1 MEVVGAVVDSAAGS
15 GKEEEERVMAAGSV
29 REEVMAAVREEVE
42 MAAVREEVVV
52 MVEET
57 VREEVRE
64 EVVVMAEVKAPEE
77 AMEAAMEEE
86 ANSEA
91 DLAVGSVEADV
102 EGVDLEVAVP
112 VAARDNIHM
121 HLLSRIASDKIF
133 RSSPGTRAP

>member
-1 MEVVGAVVDSAAGS
+1 MQMKLDERIAELTKEMEAAKEAALADLNAKIAAV
-15 GKEEEERVMAAGSV
+15 KEEAEKEK
-29 REEVMAAVREEVE
+29 EAAVQK
-42 MAAVREEVVV
+42 
-52 MVEET
+52 
-57 VREEVRE
+57 
-64 EVVVMAEVKAPEE
+64 AEEE

-91 DLAVGSVEADV
+91 DLAVGSVEAEV